1 MNMEQ
6 FKEHFQSY
14 LDYLRKNNLEMEF
27 RKIHFIPKKEA
38 ITILCQMENPKRT
51 YLTELLE
58 TDNK

>member
-1 MNMEQ
+1 
-6 FKEHFQSY
+6 
-14 LDYLRKNNLEMEF
+14 MEF